1 MKKAS
6 RIILLIGAI
15 TGFVA
20 AISLLICGIIFL
32 VLGSPTMVQIIKEGI
47 QNGTLETTESLDVAI
62 AIWQATF
69 ISLGTFFLLFQLV
82 MLAASIVGLIAR
94 KRESKPLYVVAIV
107 LGAIGNEIILA
118 GAILG
123 RIAVRHKGEEK
134 VADVQ

>member
-6 RIILLIGAI
+6 GIILLIGAI
-15 TGFVA
+15 IGFVT

-32 VLGSPTMVQIIKEGI
+32 VLGSPTMVQIVKEGI

-69 ISLGTFFLLFQLV
+69 ISMGVFMLLLQLV
-82 MLAASIVGLIAR
+82 MLASSIVGLIAR
-94 KRESKPLYVVAIV
+94 KRESKTLYVVAIV

-123 RIAVRHKGEEK
+123 RIAVRHKGNEK
-134 VADVQ
+134 VVDVQ

>member
-6 RIILLIGAI
+6 RIILLICAI

-20 AISLLICGIIFL
+20 AISLLISGIIFL

-107 LGAIGNEIILA
+107 LGAIGNEIIVA

-123 RIAVRHKGEEK
+123 RIAVRHKGNEK
-134 VADVQ
+134 VVDVQ

>member
-6 RIILLIGAI
+6 NIILLIGAI
-15 TGFVA
+15 IGFVT
-20 AISLLICGIIFL
+20 AISLSICGIIFL

-69 ISLGTFFLLFQLV
+69 ISMGVFMLLFQLV
-82 MLAASIVGLIAR
+82 MLASSIVGLIAR

-123 RIAVRHKGEEK
+123 RIAVRHKGNEK
-134 VADVQ
+134 VVDVQ